1 MYAFVLSA
9 LLKSTT
15 KHCKTC
21 YCQSEV
27 LFSKAFFGQKRRQGF
42 PSSVIVRSS
51 RANSQFTTLEQR
63 PLPIIVN
70 VKNPSELTQVTE
82 EVEPPVVTL
91 LDSKLDRSLSCYVE
105 HEFDHEGTTFV
116 VLSPCSQ
123 PVFFASYQ
131 RDQTGDWELTPLED
145 EEVIDRL
152 FPSAFETLAEQE
164 IFLNRSA
171 VTLTID
177 GDLESLE
184 KESEV
189 EIEAEEDVRLVST
202 FMDGLT
208 ENEYYIFANM
218 DPFLILGK
226 KSGDNVILLGN
237 GEFDKVAP
245 IAERKMEETLE
256 QRGL

>member
-1 MYAFVLSA
+1 MFVTISA
-9 LLKSTT
+9 LLKSSTSRC
-15 KHCKTC
+15 KHCC
-21 YCQSEV
+21 FRSVV
-27 LFSKAFFGQKRRQGF
+27 LSSNGLFGQKRWQHFSRSTFVG
-42 PSSVIVRSS
+42 SS
-51 RANSQFTTLEQR
+51 RANTQFTTLEQT
-63 PLPIIVN
+63 PLPIVLN
-70 VKNPSELTQVTE
+70 LKKPSEATQMTE
-82 EVEPPVVTL
+82 DVEPPVVTL
-91 LDSKLDRSLSCYVE
+91 LDSKLNRSLSCYVE
-105 HEFDHEGTTFV
+105 HEFDHEGTRFV

-145 EEVIDRL
+145 EEEVERL
-152 FPSAFETLAEQE
+152 FPSAFETLAEQD
-164 IFLNRSA
+164 ILLNRSA

-184 KESEV
+184 KDSEV
-189 EIEAEEDVRLVST
+189 EIEAEEDVRLVGT
-202 FMDGLT
+202 FMDGRT
-208 ENEYYIFANM
+208 EHEYYIFANM

-256 QRGL
+256 QRGF